1 MAAEF
6 AVAGWACLTTLI
18 IPAFT
23 AGVFCQWLP
32 VYQLGPREWELIADC
47 FAAVFPDTSLPW
59 GHLDTGRPVVALIG
73 SDVPSAAD
81 AGSVEE
87 RLRRLW
93 ESVPVDDEI
102 RTARDV
108 FGRYL
113 GDWPTRRPDRLN
125 TDEHPRVENSTPV
138 SHRDQTL
145 LSGNALRRYYDD
157 VLARLRVRGPRLSLP
172 PDDAEARRA
181 MHRLLQLSQ

>member
-1 MAAEF
+1 M
-6 AVAGWACLTTLI
+6 
-18 IPAFT
+18 
-23 AGVFCQWLP
+23 
-32 VYQLGPREWELIADC
+32 YQLGPRELELIADS
-47 FAAVFPDTSLPW
+47 FAAVFPDTSLRW
-59 GHLDTGRPVVALIG
+59 GHLDARRPVVALIG
-73 SDVPSAAD
+73 SDVPPAAA

-93 ESVPVDDEI
+93 ESVPVDDEM

-113 GDWPTRRPDRLN
+113 GHWPPRRPDRLN
-125 TDEHPRVENSTPV
+125 TDEHPRVEFSTPV
-138 SHRDQTL
+138 SHRDHTL
-145 LSGNALRRYYDD
+145 LSGDALRRYYDD
-157 VLARLRVRGPRLSLP
+157 VLARLPDRGPRLSLP